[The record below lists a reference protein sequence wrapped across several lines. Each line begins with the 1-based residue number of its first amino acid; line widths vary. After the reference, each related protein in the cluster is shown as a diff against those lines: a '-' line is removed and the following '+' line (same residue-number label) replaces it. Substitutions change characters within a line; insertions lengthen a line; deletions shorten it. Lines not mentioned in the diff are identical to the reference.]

1 MVDRI
6 IIDVEGDLN
15 SFETKLINDFEK
27 YKGYTITSTIENK
40 TYIDDGEEVQKQV
53 HLLNIEDAIS
63 GKKTRITLIP
73 GNNTIKIIIPGKNEK
88 SLEDKINQFI
98 SKTSGFNKIEKIP
111 PIGKPKPGKMKN
123 GKPKPGKMKKSKL
136 KEIIKEWILEG
147 LKK

>member
-1 MVDRI
+1 MIDRI
-6 IIDVEGDLN
+6 IIDVEGDIN
-15 SFETKLINDFEK
+15 RFKDGLINDFTK
-27 YKGYTITSTIENK
+27 YKGYKITYTTENK
-40 TYIDDGEEVQKQV
+40 TYIDDGKEVQKQV

-98 SKTSGFNKIEKIP
+98 SKTSGFNKIEKTP
-111 PIGKPKPGKMKN
+111 PIGKPKPGKI
-123 GKPKPGKMKKSKL
+123 KKSKL